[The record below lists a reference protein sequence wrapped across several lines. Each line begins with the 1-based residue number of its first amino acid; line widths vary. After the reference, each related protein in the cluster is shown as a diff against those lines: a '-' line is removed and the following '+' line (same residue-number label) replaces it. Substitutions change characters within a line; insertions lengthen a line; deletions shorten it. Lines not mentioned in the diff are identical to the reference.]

1 MSLKISD
8 LGERSLIKQIWRI
21 VKVDPEELLG
31 AGLDDAIA
39 KEVGEGLVLV
49 AHTDMWVERS
59 DLLPGMSWYLAGR
72 KAVVANISDMAAKGA
87 KPLGIL
93 FSIGLPSNLSLESFN
108 ELVKGIGD
116 GADEYGIHVLGGD
129 LSVSSEVTL
138 AGFIL
143 GMTHCGKLLSR
154 RGAKPGDII
163 ATTGVLGLTSVGFKI
178 LLEGFEAPESIRSR
192 AVESVYRPVARL
204 REGLA
209 LAGSGAVT
217 ASMDISDGLALSLN
231 QLAEI
236 NDVKILV
243 EELPVASE
251 AEAFAEMHGLDVE
264 RLVLYEGG
272 EEYELLLAIKPDM
285 WTEALRTV
293 KSIGGSL
300 YRIGVVEEG
309 SGVYTVEGVRI
320 EAKGWEH
327 FKRT

>member
-8 LGERSLIKQIWRI
+8 LGEKALIKHIWRI
-21 VKVDPEELLG
+21 FKVDPEELLG
-31 AGLDDAIA
+31 AGLDDAVA

-49 AHTDMWVERS
+49 AHTDMWVEKS

-72 KAVVANISDMAAKGA
+72 KAVVANISDIAAKGA
-87 KPLGIL
+87 RPLGIL
-93 FSIGLPSNLSLESFN
+93 FSIGLPSNFPLESFN

-116 GADEYGIHVLGGD
+116 GADEYETHILGGD
-129 LSVSSEVTL
+129 LSVSSEVAL
-138 AGFIL
+138 AGFII
-143 GMTHCGKLLSR
+143 GMTHRGKLLSR
-154 RGAKPGDII
+154 SGAKPGDII

-178 LLEGFEAPESIRSR
+178 LLEGFEAPESIRSK
-192 AVESVYRPVARL
+192 AVESVYKPVARL
-204 REGLA
+204 KEGLA

-217 ASMDISDGLALSLN
+217 ASMDISDGLAISLN

-236 NDVKILV
+236 NGVKILV
-243 EELPVASE
+243 ESLPIAPEV
-251 AEAFAEMHGLDVE
+251 EAFAEMHRLNVE
-264 RLVLYEGG
+264 QLILYEGG

-300 YRIGVVEEG
+300 YRIGIVEEG
-309 SGVYTVEGVRI
+309 NGVYTAKGVRV